1 MKAIQSAYGY
11 LCELDARSL
20 AHVAGIPQEAG
31 GRSGWRG
38 LAYRIGSRYLAS
50 KFDDVAEILTAPAA
64 TAVPGGQNWLLG
76 LVNVRGS
83 LMPLV
88 DLKMFLDG
96 ERTVMHENQRM
107 LTIRQEGGDVG
118 VLIDELVGQRAF
130 DDADET
136 DPGSLTDGRYKHLIE
151 RAFKKDDE
159 IWGVF
164 DFDAL
169 TRTPEFRRAAL

>member
-1 MKAIQSAYGY
+1 MDAIQSAYGY

-38 LAYRIGSRYLAS
+38 LAYRIGHRLLAS
-50 KFDDVAEILTAPAA
+50 SFDDVAEILTAPPA
-64 TAVPGGQNWLLG
+64 TPVPGGQNWLLG
-76 LVNVRGS
+76 LVNVRGN
-83 LMPLV
+83 LLPLV
-88 DLKMFLDG
+88 DLKMFLEG
-96 ERTVMHENQRM
+96 ERTVIHENQRM

-130 DDADET
+130 DEADQT
-136 DPGSLTDGRYKHLIE
+136 DPGTLTDGRYKHLIQ

-159 IWGVF
+159 TWGVF

-169 TRTPEFRRAAL
+169 TRTPEFRRAAI